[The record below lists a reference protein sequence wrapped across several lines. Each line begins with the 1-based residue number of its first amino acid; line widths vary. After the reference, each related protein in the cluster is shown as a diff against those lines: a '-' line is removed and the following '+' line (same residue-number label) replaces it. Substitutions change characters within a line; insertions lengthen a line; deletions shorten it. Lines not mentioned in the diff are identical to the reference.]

1 MKLHNVV
8 LGTSLGLATVT
19 SHAQKTTHP
28 IIYVSQSGGV
38 VDKQLYDALRHNVAQ
53 KYTLLSSKN
62 PAVVG
67 ADLKREGYYWIGINS
82 GAFGTPSGT
91 KVVFMYSAYTTHGQ
105 MHVEYPGHDRK
116 TMNIPNCAK
125 EAFNYLDNIIQ
136 HDQQAAK

>member
-1 MKLHNVV
+1 LKRAIIL
-8 LGTSLGLATVT
+8 LSLGVATT
-19 SHAQKTTHP
+19 HAQKITHP

-38 VDKQLYDALRHNVAQ
+38 VDKLLYDALRHDVAQ
-53 KYTLLSSKN
+53 KYALLSSES

-105 MHVEYPGHDRK
+105 MHVEYPLHDCK
-116 TMNIPNCAK
+116 TMNVTDCAK
-125 EAFNYLDNIIQ
+125 EAFDYLDNIVQ
-136 HDQQAAK
+136 HDQQARK